1 MPPAEAVVKKKK
13 KESLYQKLKPLYEKQ
28 MAEYSEAVVLTDRY
42 KQVAKKWYGTFFDTK
57 VENTDYFECVCGV
70 DDWGVAND
78 PKLRV
83 QVWPLPQF
91 FFIFR
96 SFCFGKRNIIM

>member
-42 KQVAKKWYGTFFDTK
+42 KQVAKKWW
-57 VENTDYFECVCGV
+57 C
-70 DDWGVAND
+70 
-78 PKLRV
+78 
-83 QVWPLPQF
+83 
-91 FFIFR
+91 
-96 SFCFGKRNIIM
+96 